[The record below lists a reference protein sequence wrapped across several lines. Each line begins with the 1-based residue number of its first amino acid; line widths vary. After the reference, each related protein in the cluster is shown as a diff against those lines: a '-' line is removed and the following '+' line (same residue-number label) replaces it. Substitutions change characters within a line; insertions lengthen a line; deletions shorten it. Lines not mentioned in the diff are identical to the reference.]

1 MRTSWKNDHFTIK
14 GNHDIISAERRRK
27 MQSLFLY
34 VFFFLLI
41 IDLTPTTNT
50 VDLDVIRWL
59 TAKWSSWSSNVMG
72 GQDLLLLNKC
82 TLLFPHWSIDFH
94 GDNFCF
100 TSSCSLISHL
110 QSHAFKRL
118 CLIKGS
124 CGSRESVVQRLEWYE
139 LGHSQKAMVDKRI

>member
-1 MRTSWKNDHFTIK
+1 VRTSWKNDHFTIK
-14 GNHDIISAERRRK
+14 GNTSYRRK
-27 MQSLFLY
+27 DEGRCQASSFT
-34 VFFFLLI
+34 FFFLLI

-50 VDLDVIRWL
+50 VDLHVIRWL

-100 TSSCSLISHL
+100 ISSCSLIPHL
-110 QSHAFKRL
+110 QSHAFMRL